1 MSAADAGRTTTAAS
15 KGQTA
20 STSAPGGP
28 LAAIPVRWRRREPPL
43 LPTGVLARGPAL
55 LQLVRRLRE
64 RDDDGLALLRAVVG
78 SDVLVVLG
86 PPDLLPW
93 SDGARYLGRDPAA
106 PSLLLPTT
114 LEPEVPVALLERA
127 LLRSFRD
134 AAPPLA
140 VLPEIARVLALGPAR
155 ALSAAGLRARWPPP

>member
-1 MSAADAGRTTTAAS
+1 MSARDAGS
-15 KGQTA
+15 TA
-20 STSAPGGP
+20 SASSITSTTRGP
-28 LAAIPVRWRRREPPL
+28 HAAIAVRWRLREPPL
-43 LPTGVLARGPAL
+43 LPTGVLARGRAL
-55 LQLVRRLRE
+55 LQLVQRLRE
-64 RDDDGLALLRAVVG
+64 RDDDGLALLRGVVG

-114 LEPEVPVALLERA
+114 LEPELPLALLERA
-127 LLRSFRD
+127 LLRRFAD

-140 VLPEIARVLALGPAR
+140 VLPESARVLALGPAR
-155 ALSAAGLRARWPPP
+155 TLSAASLRARWPPP